1 MRIVVII
8 GISWL
13 FEKVAISVIPVYE
26 YVYNQGLYVYG

>member
-26 YVYNQGLYVYG
+26 YTQCLYVYG